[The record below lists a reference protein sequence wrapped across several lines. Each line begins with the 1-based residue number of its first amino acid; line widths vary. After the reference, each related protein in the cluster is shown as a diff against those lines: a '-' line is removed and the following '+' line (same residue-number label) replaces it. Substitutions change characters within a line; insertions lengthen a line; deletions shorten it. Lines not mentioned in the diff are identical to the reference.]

1 MPLFG
6 QVKGLCPVVEAVLF
20 RSVLLF
26 VGPYLLREA
35 L

>member
-6 QVKGLCPVVEAVLF
+6 QVKGLCHVLEAVLF
-20 RSVLLF
+20 WSVLLLL
-26 VGPYLLREA
+26 GPYLLREA